1 MDYYVDKA
9 AKYLA
14 DPACSNLGF
23 PYQTEVVD
31 GETCI
36 DAEFFK
42 AYLRKFVL
50 RSYKDN
56 FDYCAKLTNYY
67 GIIDEPQLTGA
78 KNRVKV
84 VLRVY
89 KAALEE
95 IAREIEGGALTAENV
110 SAELKAQIA
119 QSVRNIRCVVRSEEH
134 TSELQSR

>member
-1 MDYYVDKA
+1 MDAYTEKLIEYRLAPNVLATDLKTTEEDMDYYVDKA

-50 RSYKDN
+50 
-56 FDYCAKLTNYY
+56 
-67 GIIDEPQLTGA
+67 
-78 KNRVKV
+78 
-84 VLRVY
+84 
-89 KAALEE
+89 
-95 IAREIEGGALTAENV
+95 
-110 SAELKAQIA
+110 
-119 QSVRNIRCVVRSEEH
+119 
-134 TSELQSR
+134 